1 MSDLQGRN
9 PSSRLPVVDEHDRDI
24 LRRLAEEQARIAA
37 LPVHRE
43 KAELWRRLNDLAP
56 TRPLVWINEI
66 PWNEMNVGDE
76 LTLRCTGEFA
86 RGIEGR
92 LRLLLY
98 QWRHLPGDMIV
109 DDYIPCPLVIH
120 STGFGLRENVDI
132 VQTDATNAVVSRH
145 FHPHIVNPEDI
156 EKIKMPVV
164 TYDAEQTEAHYA
176 AMCDIFGDIL
186 PVVKVGKKGAW
197 FAPWDE
203 LIRWWGVTEAMRDL
217 VDRPQMV
224 EAAIAR
230 LVDAYLCELDQWEA
244 LNLLTRNDDATRIG
258 SGGYGHT
265 AALPGPDFDPAHP
278 HTHNLWGCATAQIF
292 GSVSPKMHWE
302 FALKHELRWLERWG
316 LTYYGCCEP
325 LDVKMGILK
334 RIPNLRKVSASPWV
348 DIDRAV
354 REIGGRYVLSR
365 KPNPAWLAEDT
376 WRPDLA
382 EADLRA
388 FLDRARGLPVEVI
401 LKDISTVRYQPQRL
415 WEWEKMAMRVVEE
428 YWS

>member
-1 MSDLQGRN
+1 MEIS
-9 PSSRLPVVDEHDRDI
+9 PHDRDV

-37 LPVHRE
+37 LPVQRE
-43 KAELWRRLNDLAP
+43 KAELWRRLNDLEP
-56 TRPLVWINEI
+56 VRPMVWINEI

-76 LTLRCTGEFA
+76 LTPQCESAWA
-86 RGIEGR
+86 RGIELR

-98 QWRHLPGDMIV
+98 QWRHMPADMIV
-109 DDYIPCPLVIH
+109 SDTIPCPLVIR
-120 STGFGLRENVDI
+120 STGFGLTEDVDI
-132 VQTDATNAVVSRH
+132 VKTDATNDVVSRH

-156 EKIKMPVV
+156 EKIQMPVV
-164 TYDAEQTEAHYA
+164 TYDREQTEANYA
-176 AMCDIFGDIL
+176 AMCDIFGDTPAGV
-186 PVVKVGKKGAW
+186 PVVKEGKKGAW

-203 LIRWWGVTEAMRDL
+203 LIRWWGVQEAMRDL
-217 VDRPQMV
+217 VDRPEMV
-224 EAAIAR
+224 EAAISR

-244 LNLLTRNDDATRIG
+244 LNLLTRNDDNTRIG

-265 AALPGPDFDPAHP
+265 QALPGPAFDPARP
-278 HTHNLWGCATAQIF
+278 HTQNLWGCATAQIF
-292 GSVSPKMHWE
+292 GSVSPRMHWD
-302 FALKHELRWLERWG
+302 FALKHELRWLQRWG

-325 LDVKMGILK
+325 LDVKMGILS
-334 RIPNLRKVSASPWV
+334 RIPNLRKVSTSPWV
-348 DIDRAV
+348 NIDRAIK
-354 REIGGRYVLSR
+354 EIGGRYVMSR

-376 WRPDLA
+376 WRPDMA

-388 FLDRARGLPVEVI
+388 FLDKARGLPVEVI